1 MSAERPTEVGQ
12 GRSGAP
18 RGRGRPGLL
27 LSLLLLSGCGYV
39 GGRSL
44 AFDLQRIALTTRD
57 EVTAR
62 GDLRPAL
69 LAALAARF
77 AEDGR
82 IRLVEPGQ
90 AQAVLESRVVGLAS
104 EPVAVDQGDVA
115 RRFRVVLTLEVTLRG
130 RAENG
135 ILLKET
141 IMGEAYYSAPVG
153 ITGTRAAEDEGV
165 RRAVGEAARRAAHLL
180 LEGF

>member
-1 MSAERPTEVGQ
+1 MSAEQPTHGGQ
-12 GRSGAP
+12 RRGVRP

-27 LSLLLLSGCGYV
+27 FSLLLLSGCGYL
-39 GGRSL
+39 GGGSL
-44 AFDLQRIALTTRD
+44 AFDLERIALTARD

-62 GDLRPAL
+62 ADLRPAL
-69 LAALAARF
+69 LAALASRF

-90 AQAVLESRVVGLAS
+90 AQAILESRVVSLTS
-104 EPVAVDQGDVA
+104 EPVAFDQGDIA

-130 RAENG
+130 RGGNG
-135 ILLKET
+135 TLLKET
-141 IMGEAYYSAPVG
+141 VKGEAYYSAPVG
-153 ITGTRAAEDEGV
+153 ITGTRAAEEEGI
-165 RRAVGEAARRAAHLL
+165 RRAVGEAAARAALLL

>member
-1 MSAERPTEVGQ
+1 MSAEQPTHGGQ
-12 GRSGAP
+12 RRGGRP

-27 LSLLLLSGCGYV
+27 FSLLLLSGCGYL
-39 GGRSL
+39 GGGSL
-44 AFDLQRIALTTRD
+44 AFDLERIALTARD

-62 GDLRPAL
+62 ADLRPAL
-69 LAALAARF
+69 LAALASRF

-90 AQAVLESRVVGLAS
+90 AQAILESRVVGLTS
-104 EPVAVDQGDVA
+104 EPVAFDQGDIA

-130 RAENG
+130 RGGNG
-135 ILLKET
+135 TLLKET
-141 IMGEAYYSAPVG
+141 VKGEAYYSAPVG
-153 ITGTRAAEDEGV
+153 ITGTRAAEEEGI
-165 RRAVGEAARRAAHLL
+165 RRAVGEAAARAALLL